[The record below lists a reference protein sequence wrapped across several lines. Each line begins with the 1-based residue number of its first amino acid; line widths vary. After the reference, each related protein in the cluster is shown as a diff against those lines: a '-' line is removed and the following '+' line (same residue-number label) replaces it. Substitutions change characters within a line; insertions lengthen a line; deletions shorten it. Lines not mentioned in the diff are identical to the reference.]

1 MGAGLAPISLSIGWF
16 AEGRERASRDWMAS
30 EIVEGDHASIA
41 RITEGPGDGIRAVD
55 ASRILQYL
63 VGRTELTDSGL
74 IDRCQRLGRCHRTR
88 CLAAITVTSG
98 QP

>member
-1 MGAGLAPISLSIGWF
+1 
-16 AEGRERASRDWMAS
+16 MAS
-30 EIVEGDHASIA
+30 EIVEGDHTITA

-74 IDRCQRLGRCHRTR
+74 IAADVNASGDVTAQDASQLLQVLAGNRELPFDGQAGVWKAILIVCQFL
-88 CLAAITVTSG
+88 
-98 QP
+98 